1 MFDIKDIILD
11 NDIDYI
17 NYNLQ
22 NIDKIDLIFLDKNS
36 YNLKHGSV
44 NPVNNIENKLNKI
57 DLLFSNKCGKEHTH
71 IKIVFSDDMSR
82 ITGDNHITGRFSPVK
97 TKFEDANAIYIMLES
112 NSTVFD
118 ILNTFVHEET
128 HAYQYFSKDRIFEAD
143 FVLND
148 KIKYIASPCEIM
160 AFAVETKFCQ
170 YLLDKMSDDEKFKQ
184 KYADTLKE
192 FIHDKFC
199 LKCSKFSFKI
209 NSLFNKFLIFHRIGK
224 TNINSTGLVK
234 NIHSYIST
242 IFDKTIRKEYKNIE
256 NQFFDMNKEIEHQLN
271 CIENINTNNKSW
283 NLLNINDYEIS
294 LQEDEKLNHDIA
306 DELLSDKPCTSPTL
320 IVTCD
325 KNKDD
330 KEIEL

>member
-97 TKFEDANAIYIMLES
+97 TKFEDANAIYIMLAS

-128 HAYQYFSKDRIFEAD
+128 HAYQYFLKDR
-143 FVLND
+143 
-148 KIKYIASPCEIM
+148 
-160 AFAVETKFCQ
+160 T
-170 YLLDKMSDDEKFKQ
+170 
-184 KYADTLKE
+184 
-192 FIHDKFC
+192 
-199 LKCSKFSFKI
+199 
-209 NSLFNKFLIFHRIGK
+209 
-224 TNINSTGLVK
+224 
-234 NIHSYIST
+234 
-242 IFDKTIRKEYKNIE
+242 E
-256 NQFFDMNKEIEHQLN
+256 N
-271 CIENINTNNKSW
+271 
-283 NLLNINDYEIS
+283 
-294 LQEDEKLNHDIA
+294 
-306 DELLSDKPCTSPTL
+306 
-320 IVTCD
+320 
-325 KNKDD
+325 
-330 KEIEL
+330 